1 MPKTRMAVFAGLA
14 LAAVQ
19 GTTAFACGDKLAMM
33 GGGVS
38 FERLNRSAHKG
49 NLVLWIAPDS
59 RLHAAERE
67 LDLKGIL
74 ERAGHRVHVVENAA
88 DLQLA
93 LQAGRTDIILMDG
106 SAAVASPPPVGL
118 ASLAGS
124 SPAMVAVLYE
134 PTAAELSVAERS
146 RTCVARADKQR
157 GRQVV
162 DTVAKV
168 MANRDKG
175 ASSPCA
181 LPVVTGST

>member
-1 MPKTRMAVFAGLA
+1 MPKTRMAIFAGLA

-38 FERLNRSAHKG
+38 FERLNRSAHRG
-49 NLVLWIAPDS
+49 NLVLWIAPES

-118 ASLAGS
+118 TSLAGS